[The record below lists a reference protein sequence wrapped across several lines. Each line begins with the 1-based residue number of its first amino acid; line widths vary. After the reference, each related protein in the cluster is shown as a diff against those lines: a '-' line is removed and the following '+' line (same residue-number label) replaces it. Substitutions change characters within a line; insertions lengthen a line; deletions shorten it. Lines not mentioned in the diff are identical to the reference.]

1 METNFYRLNSL
12 FSRIIRKRRRRT
24 AAAAKKMTKN
34 LEAERRISS
43 RFVVSLP
50 IKVEWTDE
58 TGSSVLEE
66 GMTENVG
73 VDGTLVHLPKRL
85 PRVGTK
91 VQLAI
96 FKVEGKGQ
104 IAAAEAEV
112 LRLERNAAHPQVA
125 LRLVDS
131 LDDWRASVF
140 ENEDVR
146 IAAAGTPEEFDD

>member
-1 METNFYRLNSL
+1 
-12 FSRIIRKRRRRT
+12 
-24 AAAAKKMTKN
+24 MTRN
-34 LEAERRISS
+34 LEAERRTGS

-58 TGSSVLEE
+58 AGKSVREE
-66 GMTENVG
+66 GITENVG
-73 VDGTLVHLPKRL
+73 VDGTLVHLPRKL

-91 VQLAI
+91 VQLALYE
-96 FKVEGKGQ
+96 VEGKGQ

-131 LDDWRASVF
+131 LDDWRVKVF
-140 ENEDVR
+140 ESEDVR
-146 IAAAGTPEEFDD
+146 TAAAGTPEEFDE

>member
-1 METNFYRLNSL
+1 
-12 FSRIIRKRRRRT
+12 
-24 AAAAKKMTKN
+24 MTKN
-34 LEAERRISS
+34 LETERRTGG

-73 VDGTLVHLPKRL
+73 ADGTLIHLPKRL
-85 PRVGTK
+85 PRVGSK
-91 VQLAI
+91 VQLAV
-96 FKVEGKGQ
+96 FEVEGKGQ

-112 LRLERNAAHPQVA
+112 LRLERNPAHPQVA

-131 LDDWRASVF
+131 LDDWREGF
-140 ENEDVR
+140 
-146 IAAAGTPEEFDD
+146 

>member
-1 METNFYRLNSL
+1 
-12 FSRIIRKRRRRT
+12 
-24 AAAAKKMTKN
+24 MTKD

-58 TGSSVLEE
+58 TGSNVLEE

-125 LRLVDS
+125 FQLTDSLRLWKKRVWEYAAET
-131 LDDWRASVF
+131 L
-140 ENEDVR
+140 
-146 IAAAGTPEEFDD
+146 AAAKPEEFEDW

>member
-1 METNFYRLNSL
+1 
-12 FSRIIRKRRRRT
+12 
-24 AAAAKKMTKN
+24 MTKN
-34 LEAERRISS
+34 LERERRTGG

-73 VDGTLVHLPKRL
+73 SDGTLVHLPKRL

-91 VQLAI
+91 VQLAV
-96 FKVEGKGQ
+96 FEVEGKGQ

-131 LDDWRASVF
+131 LDDWREKVF
-140 ENEDVR
+140 ESEDVR

>member
-1 METNFYRLNSL
+1 
-12 FSRIIRKRRRRT
+12 
-24 AAAAKKMTKN
+24 MTKN
-34 LEAERRISS
+34 LETERRRAG

-58 TGSSVLEE
+58 TGSNVHEE

-73 VDGTLVHLPKRL
+73 SDGTLVHLPKKL

-96 FKVEGKGQ
+96 FEVEGKGQ
-104 IAAAEAEV
+104 IARAGAEV

-125 LRLVDS
+125 LRLTDS
-131 LDDWRASVF
+131 LDDWRVKVF
-140 ENEDVR
+140 ESENVR
-146 IAAAGTPEEFDD
+146 LAAVGTPEEFDD